1 MKAPPIFS
9 DLNRFCRFCCI
20 TGIVCQALTIGCT
33 FLPWTRYLGE
43 SFSGLQPHP
52 LTPMYDGRAGKMN
65 LGVTLGLLFL
75 LSLIFMAGSK
85 RGLRLYSL
93 LALSWSS
100 AFSYWLIRLHNQT
113 EVFKDQGLS
122 YALVVSIGAAVAYL
136 GLLVSFLWND
146 APNPSGISL

>member
-1 MKAPPIFS
+1 
-9 DLNRFCRFCCI
+9 
-20 TGIVCQALTIGCT
+20 
-33 FLPWTRYLGE
+33 
-43 SFSGLQPHP
+43 
-52 LTPMYDGRAGKMN
+52 MYDGRAGKMN